1 MKYYLIAGEASG
13 DLHGSNLMKG
23 IREADKNANFRYFGG
38 DLMQSQGG
46 ALVRHYR
53 EMAFMGVVKVLL
65 NLSTISRNLSLCKSD
80 ILEFQPDVIILIDFP
95 GFNMRI
101 AKYAKKKGLKVF
113 YYISPKVWAWNK
125 SRIKTIRETISK
137 MFVILPFEV
146 EFYRKYNFHVEY
158 HGNPILDAI
167 QEKLDEKGKT
177 TELKSVE
184 LNSGKPVI
192 ALLPGSRKQEI
203 HYCLPE
209 MLEVIPHFPE
219 YQFIIAG
226 APGIDPSLYNQY
238 MKGHN
243 TNIVYNQTYDLLKQA
258 SAAIVTSG
266 TATLE
271 TALMMVPE
279 VVCYKMGSFTYNVG
293 KHFVHIRFFSLV
305 NLIMGKEVVKELLQ
319 FNISKCISEELKRIL
334 FNKDYR
340 QAMLDN
346 YVELR
351 NILGTPGASGRIGR
365 RVVDLLK
372 ESRDNKSGE

>member
-46 ALVRHYR
+46 TLVRHYR

-65 NLSTISRNLSLCKSD
+65 NLSTIRRNLSLCRSD
-80 ILEFQPDVIILIDFP
+80 IIKFQPDVIILIDFP

-101 AKYAKKKGLKVF
+101 AKYAKKKELKVF

-125 SRIKTIRETISK
+125 SRVKTIRETISK

-146 EFYRKYNFHVEY
+146 EFYRNYDFHVEY

-167 QEKLDEKGKT
+167 QEKLDEKGRT
-177 TELKSVE
+177 PELISAG
-184 LNSGKPVI
+184 LLSGKPVI

-226 APGIDPSLYNQY
+226 APGVDPSLYNQY

-258 SAAIVTSG
+258 SAAVVTSG

-293 KHFVHIRFFSLV
+293 KHFVHVRFFSLV

-319 FNISKCISEELKRIL
+319 FNISKCIGEELKRIL

-365 RVVDLLK
+365 RVVDLLN

>member
-23 IREADKNANFRYFGG
+23 IREADENANFRYFGG
-38 DLMQSQGG
+38 NLMQSQGG
-46 ALVRHYR
+46 TLVRHYR

-65 NLSTISRNLSLCKSD
+65 NLSTIRRNLSFCRSD
-80 ILEFQPDVIILIDFP
+80 IIKFQPDVIILIDFP

-125 SRIKTIRETISK
+125 SRVKTIRETISK

-146 EFYRKYNFHVEY
+146 EFYRNYDFHVEY

-167 QEKLDEKGKT
+167 QEKLDEKGRT
-177 TELKSVE
+177 PELISAG
-184 LNSGKPVI
+184 LLSGKPVI

-226 APGIDPSLYNQY
+226 APGVDPSLYNQY

-258 SAAIVTSG
+258 SAAVVTSG
-266 TATLE
+266 TAQLE

-293 KHFVHIRFFSLV
+293 KHFVHVRFFSLV
-305 NLIMGKEVVKELLQ
+305 NLIMEKEVVKEILQ

>member
-46 ALVRHYR
+46 TLVRHYR

-65 NLSTISRNLSLCKSD
+65 NLTTIRRNLSLCRSD
-80 ILEFQPDVIILIDFP
+80 IIKFQPDVIILIDFP

-125 SRIKTIRETISK
+125 SRVKTIRETISK

-146 EFYRKYNFHVEY
+146 EFYRNYDFHVEY

-167 QEKLDEKGKT
+167 QEKMDEKGRT
-177 TELKSVE
+177 PELISAG
-184 LNSGKPVI
+184 LLSGKPVI

-243 TNIVYNQTYDLLKQA
+243 VSIVYNQTYDLLKQA
-258 SAAIVTSG
+258 SAAVVTSG

-279 VVCYKMGSFTYNVG
+279 VVCYKMGSLTYNVG

-319 FNISKCISEELKRIL
+319 FNISKNISEELKRIL
-334 FNKDYR
+334 FNKDYL

-351 NILGTPGASGRIGR
+351 NILGTPGASGRVGR

>member
-1 MKYYLIAGEASG
+1 
-13 DLHGSNLMKG
+13 
-23 IREADKNANFRYFGG
+23 
-38 DLMQSQGG
+38 MQSQGG
-46 ALVRHYR
+46 TLVRHYR

-65 NLSTISRNLSLCKSD
+65 NLSTIRRNLGLCRSD
-80 ILEFQPDVIILIDFP
+80 IIKFQPDVIILIDFP

-125 SRIKTIRETISK
+125 SRVKTIRETISK

-146 EFYRKYNFHVEY
+146 EFYRNYDFHVEY

-167 QEKLDEKGKT
+167 HEKMDEKGKT
-177 TELKSVE
+177 PELISAG
-184 LNSGKPVI
+184 LLSGKPVI

-258 SAAIVTSG
+258 SAAVVTSG

-293 KHFVHIRFFSLV
+293 KHFVHVRFFSLV

>member
-1 MKYYLIAGEASG
+1 
-13 DLHGSNLMKG
+13 
-23 IREADKNANFRYFGG
+23 
-38 DLMQSQGG
+38 MQSQGG
-46 ALVRHYR
+46 TLVRHYR

-65 NLSTISRNLSLCKSD
+65 NLSTIRRNLGLCRSD
-80 ILEFQPDVIILIDFP
+80 IIKFQPDVIILIDFP

-125 SRIKTIRETISK
+125 SRVKTIRETISK

-146 EFYRKYNFHVEY
+146 EFYRNYDFHVEY

-167 QEKLDEKGKT
+167 QEKLDEKGRT
-177 TELKSVE
+177 PELISAG
-184 LNSGKPVI
+184 LLSGKPVI

-226 APGIDPSLYNQY
+226 APGVDPSLYNQY

-258 SAAIVTSG
+258 SAAVVTSG

-293 KHFVHIRFFSLV
+293 KHFVHVRFFSLV

>member
-46 ALVRHYR
+46 TLVRHYR

-65 NLSTISRNLSLCKSD
+65 NLSTISRNLSLCRSD
-80 ILEFQPDVIILIDFP
+80 IIKFQPDVIILIDFP

-125 SRIKTIRETISK
+125 SRVKTIRETISK

-146 EFYRKYNFHVEY
+146 EFYRNYDFHVEY

-177 TELKSVE
+177 PELISAG
-184 LNSGKPVI
+184 LLSGKPVI

-226 APGIDPSLYNQY
+226 APGVDPSLYNQY

-293 KHFVHIRFFSLV
+293 KHFVHVRFFSLV

>member
-38 DLMQSQGG
+38 DLMQNQGG
-46 ALVRHYR
+46 TLVKHYR

-65 NLSTISRNLSLCKSD
+65 NLSTIGRNLSLCRSD

-95 GFNMRI
+95 GFNIRI
-101 AKYAKKKGLKVF
+101 AKYAKKKGFKVF

-125 SRIKTIRETISK
+125 GRIKTIRETISK

-146 EFYRKYNFHVEY
+146 EFYRNYDFNAEY

-167 QEKLDEKGKT
+167 QEKMDEKGKT
-177 TELKSVE
+177 PELTPE
-184 LNSGKPVI
+184 GIYLGKPVI

-209 MLEVIPHFPE
+209 MLAVISHFPE

-226 APGIDPSLYNQY
+226 APGIDPSLYKTY
-238 MKGHN
+238 IKGHN
-243 TNIVYNQTYDLLKQA
+243 ASIVYNQTYDLLKRA
-258 SAAIVTSG
+258 SAAVVTSG

-319 FNISKCISEELKRIL
+319 SDISRNIIEELKRIL
-334 FNKDYR
+334 FDNNYR

-346 YVELR
+346 YVDLR
-351 NILGTPGASGRIGR
+351 NILGSPGASGRVGR
-365 RVVDLLK
+365 RVVDLLE
-372 ESRDNKSGE
+372 ESRDKKSGE